1 MSVAVGATYDATIAD
16 TNNLHRRVI
25 IICSGAIGAAAVVGW
40 LLAAFAVRPLKR
52 LAQQTRAIDVGGDA
66 PDVEVRGATEAVEI
80 AEAVNGM
87 VQRIWEEQDRTKA
100 ALVTSRDFAA
110 VTSHELRTP
119 LTAMRTNL
127 EVLATLDM
135 PEEQRKE
142 VLNDVMLAIWK
153 GAASF
158 DGRSRP
164 STWIFG
170 IAYHKALK
178 ALARR
183 PVEVDSDSEGPEPVE
198 RDEPESLAARR
209 ELAGVLGRALG
220 SLSPEQRAVVELTY
234 YYGLAYPEIAE
245 IVGCPVNTVK
255 TRMFHARRRL
265 RELLPGM
272 GVSGYAG

>member
-1 MSVAVGATYDATIAD
+1 LNRFPSFRHILSTMPSALSSSTEQELLRKVAAKDRKAFEALYH
-16 TNNLHRRVI
+16 LYYRRLF
-25 IICSGAIGAAAVVGW
+25 GY
-40 LLAAFAVRPLKR
+40 LLKL
-52 LAQQTRAIDVGGDA
+52 TRRAEL
-66 PDVEVRGATEAVEI
+66 VE
-80 AEAVNGM
+80 
-87 VQRIWEEQDRTKA
+87 
-100 ALVTSRDFAA
+100 
-110 VTSHELRTP
+110 
-119 LTAMRTNL
+119 
-127 EVLATLDM
+127 
-135 PEEQRKE
+135 E
-142 VLNDVMLAIWK
+142 VLNDVMFAIWK

-183 PVEVDSDSEGPEPVE
+183 TEEQGNPEDPEPVDRE
-198 RDEPESLAARR
+198 EPESLAARR
-209 ELAGVLGRALG
+209 ELAGVLSRAMS
-220 SLSPEQRAVVELTY
+220 SLSPGQRAVVELTY

-265 RELLPGM
+265 KELLPEL

>member
-1 MSVAVGATYDATIAD
+1 MPSNDESA
-16 TNNLHRRVI
+16 LLRRV
-25 IICSGAIGAAAVVGW
+25 AAKDRRAFETLYHLYYRRLFGY
-40 LLAAFAVRPLKR
+40 LLKL
-52 LAQQTRAIDVGGDA
+52 TRRGDL
-66 PDVEVRGATEAVEI
+66 VE
-80 AEAVNGM
+80 
-87 VQRIWEEQDRTKA
+87 
-100 ALVTSRDFAA
+100 
-110 VTSHELRTP
+110 
-119 LTAMRTNL
+119 
-127 EVLATLDM
+127 
-135 PEEQRKE
+135 E

-183 PVEVDSDSEGPEPVE
+183 PREAPGSLEERPEPVDAE
-198 RDEPESLAARR
+198 EPESLLARR
-209 ELAGVLGRALG
+209 QLAGVLGQAIGAL
-220 SLSPEQRAVVELTY
+220 STDQRAVVELTY
-234 YYGLAYPEIAE
+234 YYGLAYQEIAE

-265 RELLPGM
+265 KQLLPEL